1 MAKLSRNDKQ
11 FREFALSGQ
20 MGRVLLHVCLP
31 LALFQLMNELF
42 KLLDTMLA
50 AMISSS
56 TVTAVAYLSQISVTI
71 SALGGGLA
79 AGSSIKVSEAFGA
92 GDYDLVKE
100 RVSTLYAMC
109 ALLSGV
115 ILAIFVPFAAP
126 LLRLFN
132 TPEAMIAQGTGYFIL
147 EIVGMVIGFFN
158 SVYIAIERARG
169 NSRRIFVLNLAMAVT
184 KLMLSAFFVL
194 GWEPLGFGQPTITLL
209 SLATVL
215 AQCVIMGAGLYFM
228 RQKDNLFGF
237 SLGSIHFRKAG
248 PMLRLSF
255 PIIVEKFAFSYG
267 KTVVNS
273 MCVGEGLGYHPDTV
287 GAVSVS
293 NHVAGAC
300 LTIQNGIQEG
310 GSAVISQ
317 NTGGEK
323 PARALSGFKY
333 MVLIDTVAGA
343 MVTGLIL
350 LFLEPICTAYS
361 AGNAEFA
368 AMIAQV
374 YHYEA
379 ITVIPLGIVSAI
391 MGLMYGVGKTKLTLV
406 MNFCRVFVF
415 RIPVLYYLQHF
426 TTMGRTDGPNTIGLC
441 LAVSNALYFTL
452 AVVLA
457 AVVVR
462 KICKEHNLN
471 FWTCK

>member
-1 MAKLSRNDKQ
+1 MARLSKNDKQ
-11 FREFALSGQ
+11 FRAFALNGK

-31 LALFQLMNELF
+31 LALFQVMNELF

-56 TVTAVAYLSQISVTI
+56 TVTAVAYLSQISTTI

-79 AGSSIKVSEAFGA
+79 AGSSIKISEAFGA

-109 ALLSGV
+109 AILGGIILL
-115 ILAIFVPFAAP
+115 IFIPFAAP
-126 LLRLFN
+126 LLRLFR
-132 TPEAMIAQGTGYFIL
+132 TPEAMIAQGIGYFIL

-158 SVYIAIERARG
+158 SVYIAVERARG
-169 NSRRIFVLNLAMAVT
+169 NSRRIFVLNLAMAIT
-184 KLMLSAFFVL
+184 KLALSALFVL
-194 GWEPLGFGQPTITLL
+194 GWEPLGFGQPTITML

-215 AQCVIMGAGLYFM
+215 AQSVIMLAGLYFM

-237 SLGSIHFRKAG
+237 SLRSIRFRKAG

-267 KTVVNS
+267 KTVVNA
-273 MCVGEGLGYHPDTV
+273 MCVGEDLDYHPDTV

-300 LTIQNGIQEG
+300 LTIQDGIQEG

-317 NTGGEK
+317 NTGGGK
-323 PARALSGFKY
+323 YARALSGFKY

-343 MVTGLIL
+343 LVTGLIL
-350 LFLEPICTAYS
+350 LFLDPICTAYS
-361 AGNAEFA
+361 GGDAEFA

-415 RIPVLYYLQHF
+415 RIPVLYCLQHF
-426 TTMGRTDGPNTIGLC
+426 TAMGRIDGPNTIGIC
-441 LAVSNALYFTL
+441 LAVSNALYF
-452 AVVLA
+452 VLA
-457 AVVVR
+457 LSLMVVVVH
-462 KICKEHNLN
+462 KICKEHGLN
-471 FWTCK
+471 FWACK